1 MKGKIRLGLKFVL
14 AMLIILVSSTAIVFT
29 FINRSQP
36 TEVRALHSVYSPSE
50 ANTYSA
56 NFNGVVFSAEKVY
69 MDSDNATQNLD
80 SETSDKTF
88 YNYEN
93 SAVYFKD
100 FAYGDKSKYV
110 IEDGSL
116 VMMTNLKDASGNF
129 YSQTN
134 ANLKEAIIISLGQYY
149 NVYKSDGSYKEEG
162 IALNIK
168 DEETGEFNE
177 STYFAQITALDVL
190 SITHNGNNI
199 KSEENFKDT
208 VIDKRNI
215 DTKEGYRFYDF
226 MFVIDQK
233 EGNEGYYEFK
243 VRFTY
248 QGLTYT
254 ETFGFYVLFQTSY
267 TNTLQSNGNI
277 YYATPTMLDKDN
289 NQIKEMNFNI
299 GVNGYKTIDDVD
311 TLNYPIITYDYTR
324 FKMTYTHTSNRKTT
338 NYDVSFDGNGS
349 LIVSSDNESISYQ
362 MTCYKDNSDTN
373 IVEFMFTEKGSY
385 TFDFEYIYVGYESP
399 NTPVP
404 ELTFSGSKISKSLV
418 IRGFELEYSKL
429 GYTEAELKYYVVSRN
444 QETNGSA
451 TFTNVDLVIP
461 NGYNRENN
469 SNGSQNIEAKKND
482 KLDFVYSYDK
492 DSTLRL
498 GTVIYPSSD
507 KLADN
512 STTKDALLNNR
523 KLIKIVDEGKATEII
538 TTETITAEKIT
549 DFASYLLNTEG
560 DYFKS
565 DKTPLNDLSSIISTI
580 NTNHSFLSFI
590 SKDYYVKTNQA
601 SVWLEGNDSFDSAK
615 SFYFFSKNPITAN
628 DLFTSKTEN
637 EKTTYSKSIEMLTN
651 QTSFNKVG
659 YYLVFV
665 KVSDSYYQLFAFN
678 YANDA
683 ISIKTIEEKT
693 SAEDVDTIVSASGY
707 TTKNVVISWDEP
719 GVFEKAILATI
730 RTSNVNTTD
739 YSKFSAPQT
748 IQNGQVVGNVA
759 DGSFTK
765 FLVTLKN
772 EGDSVSYKEF
782 TIDKTP
788 ISGLKVFALS
798 SDYDGANIVY
808 TNTGIEVKN
817 SITDSTAT
825 LVWDEKASG
834 AKVSATYYRIPLIQ
848 TSSEVSGVEG
858 SSSSGFY
865 GITNKYEFGTPL
877 GQFVFNKPDSNF
889 EIAEESRLTE
899 QGIYIFTLTDGAGN
913 SCKYMFVIDRT
924 PNYFK
929 INGQFASHIN
939 VMDPSVINYNVGSH
953 KIISLTDASL
963 DPDKDWTKIISLATN
978 SSSIIEQFTEIG
990 YYSQSDNNIANI
1002 KSLFKTIGGTTYL
1015 TVANRNIVVFDQI
1028 NNSSYTT
1035 TNTSGTLNY
1044 QESNSTSFKRRLYA
1058 ISENNIYSATT
1069 NTQKLSSII
1078 SYVDVEINKDNSQA
1092 KVYYS
1097 DSPGLTITSL
1107 NSNYILATG
1116 SDKDVINDNTDKG
1129 LYGAQATSDNYVY
1142 FTWLIG
1148 TGTAYEVN
1156 KVSYKF
1162 YPLDTTNGSYGCY
1175 SEPES
1180 ESTIIYENSTMKNG
1194 AEFSGNE
1201 SEYGLFQIG
1210 KGGITSAGLY
1220 VFTREYKNELPS
1232 GSEDKKELNYYFIV
1246 DRNGVKESGIGTSI
1260 AITTMDAEISDFSA
1274 VSTNP
1279 EILNCEKYLDIPYS
1293 VFFQATK
1300 VPAILNIPYGKYF
1313 DKDENS
1319 LSDYPAGKLN
1329 VKVFYQNTESQFDG
1343 GNLTYLIYDSTAT
1356 NIRSVKN
1363 TNGYITIDIKKY
1375 LKQLSDNGVYSELYN
1390 RMFDSDEVGT
1400 NWLSLPGR
1408 YVVVV
1413 EDSVKNVANVPHRFL
1428 IGFDIIKDTNGPQLD
1443 IKAGF
1448 GDSVS
1453 ETIVEKSNDFHYKL
1467 STNAETIQLTLP
1479 TYNIGDTDTNSEKAS
1494 IDDKYLVVT
1503 KKVGNGVEKYVVN
1516 DRYGKDENEY
1526 TATLTIN
1533 NAIKDNVITL
1543 KLNSSEN
1550 DLSEK
1555 VIYTITVRYKLTD
1568 ADSEDAD
1575 SDYEKFMSAYRY
1587 YNKPSSNAEYNFVS
1601 TFEATYTIEIDRL
1614 APTKTVNSLIQNEV
1628 ENKNNFITNYGDTN
1642 NFFVATETSVGSSKV
1657 FMYRYNAYV
1666 GAEANDANKIY
1677 AFEVG
1682 KNWFESDDDRA
1693 EIRYKAFNA
1702 STPSLNV
1709 VTNKNSY
1716 SLLNFDENNNVSGL
1730 ETNKYYEILEID
1742 KAGNIT
1748 QYVVRFNPNDKKA
1761 YSITFGDIEVPTSE
1775 SSAVT
1780 IKTPPT
1786 SVSVNNAG
1794 EENDLFNV
1802 VKLTS
1807 SEQVLINEVTGFA
1820 TDFDALSTSI
1830 KDKIFS
1836 SFGNYTLSVK
1846 NRNQELATT
1855 INYTPSEVKSLN
1867 TSGIFKK
1874 QADGTYIIDLLGANV
1889 TDNGFTNYP
1898 TKVEVEKDGIL
1909 TTYVVQPNGTSW
1921 NFYIQTENTKI
1932 ETTQIIPCDGKS
1944 YTVKLTDIDGKT
1956 SQIKFVTDGTQP
1968 HSILIKGANG
1978 NWGDVNY
1985 SLIDGTKYVF
1995 GDVKITYNQILYPN
2009 ANININDVEYT
2020 ISDLFEGT
2028 KESEYITVESVDE
2041 SYLNVL
2047 IKNQIATKVVFTY
2060 ESNETEK
2067 FTMIPSIGLIQLY
2080 QYQQNSTKEIDSEK
2094 NEDKN
2099 NVTTSNRYSG
2109 IHTLTWTLES
2119 TDYFDYE
2126 LSMIVQ
2132 NGEDVQQIEID
2143 STNNSLLLNP
2153 TYYGTG
2159 TYKFE
2164 IVVRN
2169 KDDSVIG
2176 NMVYAFGLEISTA
2189 KKYIVQDNFG
2199 VEVKPNSTMSYN
2211 SGTINLYV
2219 TNFELTEDNIVL
2231 IDDATI
2237 VEVETQT
2244 GTGYEFRVFK
2254 VTKDGKD
2261 EIFAFLYVEPTDN
2274 IVKDIKIKT
2283 GEEIVK
2289 SINLLNEFEYS
2300 VVNKNIS
2307 ISMSRALENG
2317 TYIKEDKIIV
2327 KLYYNSI
2334 DESNLVKV
2342 YSESEISKIEIQG
2355 SGTYFIVV
2363 EDLAGNRQKF
2373 ATNLATPLEYFELT
2387 TLTDVAI
2394 LMNDQA
2400 LVENGYF
2407 NGEVTIKIVDP
2418 AQYQT
2423 MKVEASRNGIESNY
2437 TTHASYT
2444 FTEPGYYRVTLTG
2457 KHQSG
2462 EEIKKTIEFT
2472 ILNQNE
2478 VFTSIDLSTLRSYTI
2493 SNVTDMNG
2501 NDITDY
2507 AIQHGLRFD
2516 YSDLMDEESLNYTS
2530 GKLSFTVTY
2539 LVKDEIYPSREFSVS
2554 FSLNNE
2560 VPKIICDVARG
2571 ESTTKGF
2578 TISFNPGVIYD
2589 QVGEVSLYI
2598 NGEKIDIN
2606 EYSSYG
2612 EMSISRTYK
2621 ENGAGDYYIKLVNSS
2636 GTVLSSY
2643 KVTIKEPLNVWAIV
2657 VIVVVSVIV
2666 VSVTVAIIVIRHKMR
2681 IR

>member
-56 NFNGVVFSAEKVY
+56 DFNGVIFSAEKVY
-69 MDSDNATQNLD
+69 MNSDNATQKLG
-80 SETSDKTF
+80 STTSGVKTF
-88 YNYEN
+88 YNYKDE
-93 SAVYFKD
+93 AVYFKD
-100 FAYGDKSKYV
+100 FAYSDKSKYV

-162 IALNIK
+162 IASSADTPK
-168 DEETGEFNE
+168 SDTD
-177 STYFAQITALDVL
+177 FAQITALDVL

-199 KSEENFKDT
+199 KSEDNFKDT

-215 DTKEGYRFYDF
+215 DTSEGNRFYDF

-289 NQIKEMNFNI
+289 NQSNDVNFNI

-324 FKMTYTHTSNRKTT
+324 FKMSYSHTSNRKTT
-338 NYDVSFDGNGS
+338 NYDVSFDGNGN
-349 LIVSSDNESISYQ
+349 LIVSSEGESISYL
-362 MTCYKDNSDTN
+362 MTYFNNDSNTN

-385 TFDFEYIYVGYESP
+385 TFNFEYVYVGYESP

-404 ELTFSGSKISKSLV
+404 ELKFDGSKMTKSLV
-418 IRGFELEYSKL
+418 IHGFELEYSKL
-429 GYTEAELKYYVVSRN
+429 GYTEAELKYYVVSRY
-444 QETNGSA
+444 A
-451 TFTNVDLVIP
+451 TTTESTKVDLVIP
-461 NGYNRENN
+461 NGYNRESN

-492 DSTLRL
+492 DSKLRL

-512 STTKDALLNNR
+512 STTKDALLNNNFQEVFVKDEDEKTAIDLFADTILNSPSIASEY
-523 KLIKIVDEGKATEII
+523 KLKN
-538 TTETITAEKIT
+538 TETKFDVNLHFWNKI
-549 DFASYLLNTEG
+549 
-560 DYFKS
+560 
-565 DKTPLNDLSSIISTI
+565 SSS
-580 NTNHSFLSFI
+580 N
-590 SKDYYVKTNQA
+590 YVKTNQG
-601 SVWLEGNDSFDSAK
+601 SVWMEGNDLFDTNK
-615 SFYFFSKNPITAN
+615 SFYFYDKNPITA
-628 DLFTSKTEN
+628 TTE
-637 EKTTYSKSIEMLTN
+637 KLALTN

-665 KVSDSYYQLFAFN
+665 KVKLDSGSYYQLFAFN

-683 ISIKTIEEKT
+683 IAIKTVEEKA
-693 SAEDVDTIVSASGY
+693 SESEPDTIVGAGGY
-707 TTKNVVISWDEP
+707 TTKNVVVSWDEP
-719 GVFEKAILATI
+719 GVFEKAIQATI

-739 YSKFSAPQT
+739 YSKFSTPQT
-748 IQNGQVVGNVA
+748 IQNGQVVGNVV

-765 FLVTLKN
+765 FLITLKN
-772 EGDSVSYKEF
+772 EGDTASYKEF

-798 SDYDGANIVY
+798 SGYDGANIVY

-913 SCKYMFVIDRT
+913 SCKYMFVIDKT

-929 INGQFASHIN
+929 INGQFASHTN

-963 DPDKDWTKIISLATN
+963 DPDKDWTKIVSLATN

-1097 DSPGLTITSL
+1097 NLSGLTITSL

-1116 SDKDVINDNTDKG
+1116 SDNNDNTSKG

-1175 SEPES
+1175 PES
-1180 ESTIIYENSTMKNG
+1180 ESEPTIIYENSTMKNG

-1260 AITTMDAEISDFSA
+1260 EITTMDAEISDFSA

-1300 VPAILNIPYGKYF
+1300 VPAMLNIPYGKYF
-1313 DKDENS
+1313 EKGTS

-1343 GNLTYLIYDSTAT
+1343 GNLTHLIYDSTSS
-1356 NIRSVKN
+1356 NIGSV
-1363 TNGYITIDIKKY
+1363 TNGYITIDIKTY
-1375 LKQLSDNGVYSELYN
+1375 LDSLRVSGNIYSELYN

-1413 EDSVKNVANVPHRFL
+1413 EDSVKNVENNPHSFL
-1428 IGFDIIKDTNGPQLD
+1428 IGFDIVKDTNGPQLD

-1448 GDSVS
+1448 GESVS
-1453 ETIVEKSNDFHYKL
+1453 ETIVEKGNDFNYKV

-1479 TYNIGDTDTNSEKAS
+1479 TYSKGTENSEKSTARV
-1494 IDDKYLVVT
+1494 DDKYLVVT

-1516 DRYGKDENEY
+1516 DRYGKDENGY

-1555 VIYTITVRYKLTD
+1555 VIYTITVRYKLT
-1568 ADSEDAD
+1568 DAD

-1657 FMYRYNAYV
+1657 FMYRYKAYV

-1682 KNWFESDDDRA
+1682 KNWFVSDDDRA
-1693 EIRYKAFNA
+1693 EIRYKKFNV

-1748 QYVVRFNPNDKKA
+1748 QYVIRFNPNDKKA
-1761 YSITFGDIEVPTSE
+1761 YSITFKDKDEKGTEVPTSE

-1807 SEQVLINEVTGFA
+1807 GEQVLINEVTGFA

-1830 KDKIFS
+1830 KDKMFS

-1932 ETTQIIPCDGKS
+1932 ETTQTIPCDGKS

-1978 NWGDVNY
+1978 DWGDVNY

-1995 GDVKITYNQILYPN
+1995 GDVKISYNQILYPN
-2009 ANININDVEYT
+2009 ANININGVEYT
-2020 ISDLFEGT
+2020 ISDLFEGI

-2047 IKNQIATKVVFTY
+2047 IKNQIATKVIFTY
-2060 ESNETEK
+2060 ESNETEE

-2153 TYYGTG
+2153 TYYGAG

-2169 KDDSVIG
+2169 KDGLVIG

-2219 TNFELTEDNIVL
+2219 TNFELIEDNIVL

-2244 GTGYEFRVFK
+2244 GTGYKFRVFK

-2261 EIFAFLYVEPTDN
+2261 ETFAFLYVEPTDN

-2283 GEEIVK
+2283 GEETVK

-2300 VVNKNIS
+2300 IVNKNIS
-2307 ISMSRALENG
+2307 VSMSRALGNG
-2317 TYIKEDKIIV
+2317 TYIEEDKIIV
-2327 KLYYNSI
+2327 KLYYNNI

-2423 MKVEASRNGIESNY
+2423 MKVEASRNGIESDY